1 MPRGNLTCG
10 AASSRL
16 KIGFAMVTG
25 GSRYALACLAVVLAA
40 NHGRA
45 ADISNQLIFF
55 GTWPHQVVVFDS
67 AQEKIVDTIDLKTDV
82 PRALIL
88 SPDKRKIYAST
99 LNDNAIV
106 TIDVATRK
114 VLSSFTLNH
123 GNQNVRL
130 FGLAID
136 PTGKYLY
143 ALATIIS
150 KRSDR
155 YDVDPP
161 KFVVIDLIAEKIA
174 RTGAFPPD
182 EGTFGFRTTIKLSP
196 DGKLL
201 YLFRENILVF
211 DTAEFKLVKKI
222 DLAKP
227 PVPDMENASVNLL
240 DDPNELP
247 GKITSVFN
255 TADAIIHR
263 RVFGI
268 GTVDLSNLTFDFTP
282 IAPAP
287 APGTGTVMPLF
298 LTPDRK
304 TGYTVSIT
312 GDPGNRRCEFW
323 AFDIPSRKLIRSRE
337 FDGRTRFSFGLSAD
351 GTKLLIYGAGYQI
364 TVYDAATFQ
373 QRSDVEVPGDMTTNF
388 VVLPPAASSASAGS
402 NNSSSVRQ

>member
-1 MPRGNLTCG
+1 MLTRV
-10 AASSRL
+10 SRC
-16 KIGFAMVTG
+16 V
-25 GSRYALACLAVVLAA
+25 LACLGLLLIATS
-40 NHGRA
+40 NRA
-45 ADISNQLIFF
+45 ADSFSQLIFF
-55 GTWPHQVVVFDS
+55 GTWPHHVVVFDS
-67 AQEKIVDTIDLKTDV
+67 AQEKIVDNIDLKTDV
-82 PRALIL
+82 PRTLIL
-88 SPDKRKIYAST
+88 SPDRKKIYAST

-114 VLSSFTLNH
+114 VLSSFTLNQ

-130 FGLAID
+130 VGLAPD
-136 PTGKYLY
+136 PTGNYLY
-143 ALATIIS
+143 AIATIIS
-150 KRSDR
+150 KKMDH
-155 YDVDPP
+155 YDVDPA
-161 KFVVIDLIAEKIA
+161 KFVVIDLAAKKIT
-174 RTGAFPPD
+174 RTAAFPPD

-196 DGKLL
+196 DGKVL
-201 YLFRENILVF
+201 YLFRENILAF
-211 DTAEFKLVKKI
+211 DTSEFKLLKKI

-227 PVPDMENASVNLL
+227 QVPDMENLSVNLL

-255 TADAIIHR
+255 AADGIIHR

-268 GTVDLSNLTFDFTP
+268 GTVDLSNLSFDFTP

-287 APGTGTVMPLF
+287 GTMTPLF

-323 AFDIPSRKLIRSRE
+323 AFDIASRKLIRSRE

-364 TVYDAATFQ
+364 TVYDATTFE
-373 QRSDVEVPGDMTTNF
+373 QRNDVDVPGDMTTNF
-388 VVLPPAASSASAGS
+388 VVLPLTSSYASAPVGR
-402 NNSSSVRQ
+402 NNSSSPVRR

>member
-1 MPRGNLTCG
+1 MLTRV
-10 AASSRL
+10 SRF
-16 KIGFAMVTG
+16 I
-25 GSRYALACLAVVLAA
+25 LACLALLPTTKFT
-40 NHGRA
+40 RA
-45 ADISNQLIFF
+45 TDTSSQLIFF
-55 GTWPHQVVVFDS
+55 GTWPHHLVVFDS
-67 AQEKIVDTIDLKTDV
+67 AQEKIVDNIDLKSDV
-82 PRALIL
+82 PRTLIL
-88 SPDKRKIYAST
+88 SPDKSKIYAST

-114 VLSSFTLNH
+114 LLSSFTLNH
-123 GNQNVRL
+123 ENQNVRL
-130 FGLAID
+130 VGLAPD
-136 PTGKYLY
+136 PTGNYLFSI
-143 ALATIIS
+143 ATIIS
-150 KRSDR
+150 KKMDH

-161 KFVVIDLIAEKIA
+161 KFIVIDLAAKKIT
-174 RTGAFPPD
+174 RTAAFPPD

-211 DTAEFKLVKKI
+211 DTSEFRLVKKI

-227 PVPDMENASVNLL
+227 QVPDMENLSVNLL

-255 TADAIIHR
+255 TADVIIHR

-268 GTVDLSNLTFDFTP
+268 GTVDLSNLSFDFTP

-287 APGTGTVMPLF
+287 GTGTMTPLF
-298 LTPDRK
+298 LTPNRK

-364 TVYDAATFQ
+364 TVYDAATFE
-373 QRSDVEVPGDMTTNF
+373 QRSDVDVPGDMTTNL
-388 VVLPPAASSASAGS
+388 VVLPLASPSAFAPAASNKSP
-402 NNSSSVRQ
+402 SVVR

>member
-1 MPRGNLTCG
+1 MLTRV
-10 AASSRL
+10 SRC
-16 KIGFAMVTG
+16 V
-25 GSRYALACLAVVLAA
+25 LACLALLLIASS
-40 NHGRA
+40 NRA
-45 ADISNQLIFF
+45 ADSSSQLIFF
-55 GTWPHQVVVFDS
+55 GTWPHHVVVFDS
-67 AQEKIVDTIDLKTDV
+67 AQEKIVDNIDLKTDV
-82 PRALIL
+82 PRTLIL
-88 SPDKRKIYAST
+88 SPDRKKIYAST

-114 VLSSFTLNH
+114 VLSSFSLNQ

-130 FGLAID
+130 VGLAPD
-136 PTGKYLY
+136 PTGNYLY
-143 ALATIIS
+143 AIATIIS
-150 KRSDR
+150 KKMDH
-155 YDVDPP
+155 YDVDPA
-161 KFVVIDLIAEKIA
+161 KFIVIDLAAKKIT
-174 RTGAFPPD
+174 RTAAFPPD

-196 DGKLL
+196 DGRVL
-201 YLFRENILVF
+201 YLFRENILAF
-211 DTAEFKLVKKI
+211 DTSEFKLLKKI

-227 PVPDMENASVNLL
+227 QVPDMENLSVNLL

-255 TADAIIHR
+255 AADGIIHR

-268 GTVDLSNLTFDFTP
+268 GTIDLSNLSFDFTP

-287 APGTGTVMPLF
+287 GTMTPLF

-323 AFDIPSRKLIRSRE
+323 AFDIASRKLIRSRE

-364 TVYDAATFQ
+364 TVYDATTFE
-373 QRSDVEVPGDMTTNF
+373 QRNDVDVPGDMTTNF
-388 VVLPPAASSASAGS
+388 VVLPLTSSYASAPAGS
-402 NNSSSVRQ
+402 NNSSSPVRR

>member
-1 MPRGNLTCG
+1 MSRLTSLAPRLQ
-10 AASSRL
+10 L
-16 KIGFAMVTG
+16 KIGFAMVPDV
-25 GSRYALACLAVVLAA
+25 SRFALACLGLLLAA
-40 NHGRA
+40 NSGRA
-45 ADISNQLIFF
+45 ADASSQLIFF
-55 GTWPHQVVVFDS
+55 GTWPHHVVVFDS
-67 AQEKIVDTIDLKTDV
+67 AQEKIVDNIDLETDV
-82 PRALIL
+82 PRTLIL
-88 SPDKRKIYAST
+88 SPDKRRIYAST

-114 VLSSFTLNH
+114 VLSSFTLNE

-130 FGLAID
+130 VGLALD
-136 PTGKYLY
+136 PTGNYLY
-143 ALATIIS
+143 AIATIIS
-150 KRSDR
+150 KKMDH

-161 KFVVIDLIAEKIA
+161 KFIVIDLAAKKIT
-174 RTGAFPPD
+174 RTAAFPLD
-182 EGTFGFRTTIKLSP
+182 EGTFGFRTTIKLAP

-211 DTAEFKLVKKI
+211 DTSEFKLVKKI
-222 DLAKP
+222 NLAKP
-227 PVPDMENASVNLL
+227 QVPDMENLSVNLL

-247 GKITSVFN
+247 GKITGVFN
-255 TADAIIHR
+255 TADKIIHR

-268 GTVDLSNLTFDFTP
+268 GTVDLSNLSFDFTP

-287 APGTGTVMPLF
+287 GTGTMTPLL

-323 AFDIPSRKLIRSRE
+323 AFDILSRKLIRSRE

-364 TVYDAATFQ
+364 TVYDAATFE
-373 QRSDVEVPGDMTTNF
+373 QRSDVDVPGDMTTNLI
-388 VVLPPAASSASAGS
+388 VLPLVSSTSKPAATH
-402 NNSSSVRQ
+402 SSSSTVRR

>member
-1 MPRGNLTCG
+1 MPTHV
-10 AASSRL
+10 SRF
-16 KIGFAMVTG
+16 I
-25 GSRYALACLAVVLAA
+25 LACLALLLTAKFT
-40 NHGRA
+40 RA
-45 ADISNQLIFF
+45 TDSSSQLIFF
-55 GTWPHQVVVFDS
+55 GTWPHHLVVFDS
-67 AQEKIVDTIDLKTDV
+67 AQEKIVDNIDLKSDV
-82 PRALIL
+82 PRTLIL
-88 SPDKRKIYAST
+88 SPDKSKIYAST

-114 VLSSFTLNH
+114 LLSSFTLNH
-123 GNQNVRL
+123 DNQNVRL
-130 FGLAID
+130 VGLAPD
-136 PTGKYLY
+136 PTGNYLF
-143 ALATIIS
+143 AIATIIS
-150 KRSDR
+150 KKMDH

-161 KFVVIDLIAEKIA
+161 KFIVIDLAAKKIT
-174 RTGAFPPD
+174 RTAAFPPD

-211 DTAEFKLVKKI
+211 DTSEFRLVKKI

-227 PVPDMENASVNLL
+227 QVPDMENLSVNLL

-255 TADAIIHR
+255 TADVIIHR

-268 GTVDLSNLTFDFTP
+268 GTVDLSNLSFDFTP

-287 APGTGTVMPLF
+287 GTGTMTPLF
-298 LTPDRK
+298 LTPNRK

-364 TVYDAATFQ
+364 TVYDAATFE
-373 QRSDVEVPGDMTTNF
+373 QRSDVDVPGDMTTNL
-388 VVLPPAASSASAGS
+388 VVLPLASPSASAPAAS
-402 NNSSSVRQ
+402 NNSPSLVR

>member
-1 MPRGNLTCG
+1 MLTHVPRCALMCLT
-10 AASSRL
+10 L
-16 KIGFAMVTG
+16 
-25 GSRYALACLAVVLAA
+25 LLAA
-40 NHGRA
+40 KSSPA
-45 ADISNQLIFF
+45 ADTSSQLIFF
-55 GTWPHQVVVFDS
+55 GTWPHHVVVFDS
-67 AQEKIVDTIDLKTDV
+67 AQEKIVDNIDLKTDV
-82 PRALIL
+82 PRTLIL
-88 SPDKRKIYAST
+88 SPDRKKIYALT

-114 VLSSFTLNH
+114 VLSSFTLNQ

-130 FGLAID
+130 VGLAPD
-136 PTGKYLY
+136 PTGNYLY
-143 ALATIIS
+143 AIATIIS
-150 KRSDR
+150 KRMDH
-155 YDVDPP
+155 YDVDPA
-161 KFVVIDLIAEKIA
+161 KFVVIDLAAKKIT
-174 RTGAFPPD
+174 RTAAFPPD
-182 EGTFGFRTTIKLSP
+182 EGTFGFRTAIKLSP
-196 DGKLL
+196 DGKVL

-211 DTAEFKLVKKI
+211 DTSEFKLLKKI

-227 PVPDMENASVNLL
+227 QVPDMENLSVNLL

-255 TADAIIHR
+255 AADGIIHR

-268 GTVDLSNLTFDFTP
+268 GTVDLSNLSFDFTP

-287 APGTGTVMPLF
+287 GTMTPLF

-323 AFDIPSRKLIRSRE
+323 AFDIASRKLIRSRE

-364 TVYDAATFQ
+364 TVYDATTFE
-373 QRSDVEVPGDMTTNF
+373 QRNDVDVPGDMTTNF
-388 VVLPPAASSASAGS
+388 VVLPLTSSYASARVGR
-402 NNSSSVRQ
+402 NNSSSPVRR

>member
-1 MPRGNLTCG
+1 MLTHV
-10 AASSRL
+10 SRF
-16 KIGFAMVTG
+16 I
-25 GSRYALACLAVVLAA
+25 LACLALLLTAKFT
-40 NHGRA
+40 RA
-45 ADISNQLIFF
+45 TDTSSQLIFF
-55 GTWPHQVVVFDS
+55 GTWPHHLVVFDS
-67 AQEKIVDTIDLKTDV
+67 AQEKIVDNIDLKSDV
-82 PRALIL
+82 PRTLIL
-88 SPDKRKIYAST
+88 SPDKSKIYAST

-114 VLSSFTLNH
+114 LLSSFTLNH
-123 GNQNVRL
+123 DNQNVRL
-130 FGLAID
+130 VGLAPD
-136 PTGKYLY
+136 PTGNYLF
-143 ALATIIS
+143 AIATIIS
-150 KRSDR
+150 KKMDH

-161 KFVVIDLIAEKIA
+161 KFIVIDLAAKKIT
-174 RTGAFPPD
+174 RTAAFPPD

-211 DTAEFKLVKKI
+211 DTSEFRLVKKI

-227 PVPDMENASVNLL
+227 QVPDMENLSVNLL

-255 TADAIIHR
+255 TADVIIHR

-268 GTVDLSNLTFDFTP
+268 GTVDLSNLSFDFTP

-287 APGTGTVMPLF
+287 GTGTMTPLF
-298 LTPDRK
+298 LTPNRK

-364 TVYDAATFQ
+364 TVYDAATFE
-373 QRSDVEVPGDMTTNF
+373 QRSDVDVPGDMTTNL
-388 VVLPPAASSASAGS
+388 VVLPLAAPSASAPAAS
-402 NNSSSVRQ
+402 NNSPSLVR

>member
-1 MPRGNLTCG
+1 MLTHVPRCALTC
-10 AASSRL
+10 L
-16 KIGFAMVTG
+16 T
-25 GSRYALACLAVVLAA
+25 LLLAA
-40 NHGRA
+40 KSSPA
-45 ADISNQLIFF
+45 ADTSSQLIFF
-55 GTWPHQVVVFDS
+55 GTWPHHVVVFDS
-67 AQEKIVDTIDLKTDV
+67 AQEKIVDNIDLKTDV
-82 PRALIL
+82 PRTLIL
-88 SPDKRKIYAST
+88 SPDRKKIYAST

-114 VLSSFTLNH
+114 VLSSFTLNQ

-130 FGLAID
+130 VGLAPD
-136 PTGKYLY
+136 PTGNYLY
-143 ALATIIS
+143 AIATIIS
-150 KRSDR
+150 KKKDH
-155 YDVDPP
+155 YDVDPA
-161 KFVVIDLIAEKIA
+161 KFVVIDLAAKKIA
-174 RTGAFPPD
+174 RTAAFPPD

-196 DGKLL
+196 DGKVL
-201 YLFRENILVF
+201 YLFRENILAF
-211 DTAEFKLVKKI
+211 DTTEFKLLKKI

-227 PVPDMENASVNLL
+227 QVPDMENLSVNLL

-255 TADAIIHR
+255 AADGIIHR

-268 GTVDLSNLTFDFTP
+268 GTVDLSNLSFDFTP

-287 APGTGTVMPLF
+287 GTMTPLF

-323 AFDIPSRKLIRSRE
+323 AFDIASRKLIRSRE

-364 TVYDAATFQ
+364 TVYDATTFE
-373 QRSDVEVPGDMTTNF
+373 QRNDVDVPGDMTTNF
-388 VVLPPAASSASAGS
+388 VVLPLASSYASAPAGS
-402 NNSSSVRQ
+402 TNSSSPVHR

>member
-1 MPRGNLTCG
+1 MPRVAPRPASARRKIGLAMLTHVPRCALTCLTFLLV
-10 AASSRL
+10 AKSSP
-16 KIGFAMVTG
+16 
-25 GSRYALACLAVVLAA
+25 
-40 NHGRA
+40 A
-45 ADISNQLIFF
+45 ADTTSQLIFF
-55 GTWPHQVVVFDS
+55 GTWPHHVVVFDS
-67 AQEKIVDTIDLKTDV
+67 AQEKIADNIDLKTDV
-82 PRALIL
+82 PRTLIL
-88 SPDKRKIYAST
+88 SPDRKKIYAST

-114 VLSSFTLNH
+114 VLSSFTLNQ

-130 FGLAID
+130 VGLAPD
-136 PTGKYLY
+136 PTGNYLY
-143 ALATIIS
+143 AIAATIS
-150 KRSDR
+150 KKMDH
-155 YDVDPP
+155 YDVDPAE
-161 KFVVIDLIAEKIA
+161 FVVIDLAAKKITRSA
-174 RTGAFPPD
+174 AFPPD

-196 DGKLL
+196 DGKVL
-201 YLFRENILVF
+201 YLFRENILAF
-211 DTAEFKLVKKI
+211 DTTEFKLLKKI

-227 PVPDMENASVNLL
+227 QVPDMENLSVNLL

-255 TADAIIHR
+255 AADGIIHR

-268 GTVDLSNLTFDFTP
+268 GTVDLSNLSFDFTP

-287 APGTGTVMPLF
+287 GTMTPLF

-323 AFDIPSRKLIRSRE
+323 AFDIASRKLIRSRE

-364 TVYDAATFQ
+364 TVYDAATFEE
-373 QRSDVEVPGDMTTNF
+373 RSDVDVPGDMTTNF
-388 VVLPPAASSASAGS
+388 VVLPLTSSYASAPAGS
-402 NNSSSVRQ
+402 NNSSSPVRR

>member
-1 MPRGNLTCG
+1 MLTHV
-10 AASSRL
+10 SRF
-16 KIGFAMVTG
+16 I
-25 GSRYALACLAVVLAA
+25 LACLALLLTAKFT
-40 NHGRA
+40 RA
-45 ADISNQLIFF
+45 TDTSSQLIFF
-55 GTWPHQVVVFDS
+55 GTWPHHLVVFDS
-67 AQEKIVDTIDLKTDV
+67 AQEKIVDNIDLKSDV
-82 PRALIL
+82 PRTLIL
-88 SPDKRKIYAST
+88 SPDKSKIYAST

-114 VLSSFTLNH
+114 LLSSFTLNH
-123 GNQNVRL
+123 DNQNVRL
-130 FGLAID
+130 VGLAPD
-136 PTGKYLY
+136 PTGNYLF
-143 ALATIIS
+143 AIATIIS
-150 KRSDR
+150 KKMDH

-161 KFVVIDLIAEKIA
+161 KFIVIDLAAKKIT
-174 RTGAFPPD
+174 RTAAFPPD

-211 DTAEFKLVKKI
+211 DTSEFRLVKKI

-227 PVPDMENASVNLL
+227 QVPDMENLSVNLL

-255 TADAIIHR
+255 TADVIIHR

-268 GTVDLSNLTFDFTP
+268 GTVDLSNLSIDFTP

-287 APGTGTVMPLF
+287 GTGTMTPLF
-298 LTPDRK
+298 LTPNRK

-364 TVYDAATFQ
+364 TVYDAATFE
-373 QRSDVEVPGDMTTNF
+373 QRSDVDVPGDMTTNL
-388 VVLPPAASSASAGS
+388 VVLPLASPSASAPAAS
-402 NNSSSVRQ
+402 NNSPSLVR

>member
-1 MPRGNLTCG
+1 MSRLTSLAPRR
-10 AASSRL
+10 RL
-16 KIGFAMVTG
+16 KIGRSMLTHV
-25 GSRYALACLAVVLAA
+25 SRFILACLALLLTAKFT
-40 NHGRA
+40 RA
-45 ADISNQLIFF
+45 TDTSSQLIFF
-55 GTWPHQVVVFDS
+55 GTWPHHLVVFDS
-67 AQEKIVDTIDLKTDV
+67 AQEKIVDNIDLKTDV
-82 PRALIL
+82 PRTLIL
-88 SPDKRKIYAST
+88 SPDKKKIYAST

-114 VLSSFTLNH
+114 VLSSFTLNQ
-123 GNQNVRL
+123 GNQNVRIV
-130 FGLAID
+130 GLAPD
-136 PTGKYLY
+136 PTGNYLY
-143 ALATIIS
+143 AIATIIS
-150 KRSDR
+150 KKMDH
-155 YDVDPP
+155 YDVDPA
-161 KFVVIDLIAEKIA
+161 KFVVIDLAAKKIT
-174 RTGAFPPD
+174 RTAAFPPD

-201 YLFRENILVF
+201 YLFRENILAF
-211 DTAEFKLVKKI
+211 DTSEFKLLKKI

-227 PVPDMENASVNLL
+227 QVPDMENLSVNLL

-255 TADAIIHR
+255 AADGIIHR

-268 GTVDLSNLTFDFTP
+268 GTINLSNLPFDFTH
-282 IAPAP
+282 IAP
-287 APGTGTVMPLF
+287 APGTMTPLF

-373 QRSDVEVPGDMTTNF
+373 QRSDVDVPGDMTTNL
-388 VVLPPAASSASAGS
+388 VVLPLASPSASAPASS
-402 NNSSSVRQ
+402 NNSSPLVR

>member
-1 MPRGNLTCG
+1 MPRRLSRG
-10 AASSRL
+10 AATRL
-16 KIGFAMVTG
+16 KTGLAIVTSA
-25 GSRYALACLAVVLAA
+25 SRWALACLAFLLAA
-40 NHGRA
+40 KANPT
-45 ADISNQLIFF
+45 ADISTQLIFF

-67 AQEKIVDTIDLKTDV
+67 AQEKIVDDIDLKTDV
-82 PRALIL
+82 PRTLIL

-114 VLSSFTLNH
+114 VLFSFTLNQA
-123 GNQNVRL
+123 NQNVRL
-130 FGLAID
+130 VALASD
-136 PTGKYLY
+136 PTGNYLY
-143 ALATIIS
+143 AIATIIS
-150 KRSDR
+150 KKADH
-155 YDVDPP
+155 YDIDPA
-161 KFVVIDLIAEKIA
+161 KFVVIDLAAKKIT
-174 RTGAFPPD
+174 RTVPFPSD
-182 EGTFGFRTTIKLSP
+182 EGTVSFRNTIRISP

-201 YLFRENILVF
+201 YLFRENILAF
-211 DTAEFKLVKKI
+211 DTSDFKLLKKI

-227 PVPDMENASVNLL
+227 QLPDMENLSVNLL

-255 TADAIIHR
+255 AADGIIHR

-287 APGTGTVMPLF
+287 GTMTPLF

-323 AFDIPSRKLIRSRE
+323 AFDIPSRKLLRSRE

-373 QRSDVEVPGDMTTNF
+373 QRSDVDVPGDMTTNL
-388 VVLPPAASSASAGS
+388 VVLPLTSSSAFAPASS
-402 NNSSSVRQ
+402 NISSSAVHR

>member
-1 MPRGNLTCG
+1 MLTHV
-10 AASSRL
+10 SRF
-16 KIGFAMVTG
+16 I
-25 GSRYALACLAVVLAA
+25 LACLALLLTAKFT
-40 NHGRA
+40 RA
-45 ADISNQLIFF
+45 TDTSSQLIFF
-55 GTWPHQVVVFDS
+55 GTWPHHLVVFDS
-67 AQEKIVDTIDLKTDV
+67 ALEKIVDNIDLKSDV
-82 PRALIL
+82 PRTLIL
-88 SPDKRKIYAST
+88 SPDKSKIYAST

-114 VLSSFTLNH
+114 LLSSFTLNH
-123 GNQNVRL
+123 DNQNVRL
-130 FGLAID
+130 VGLAPD
-136 PTGKYLY
+136 PTGNYLF
-143 ALATIIS
+143 AIATIIS
-150 KRSDR
+150 KKMDH

-161 KFVVIDLIAEKIA
+161 KFIVIDLAAKKIT
-174 RTGAFPPD
+174 RTAAFPPD

-211 DTAEFKLVKKI
+211 DTSEFRLVKKI

-227 PVPDMENASVNLL
+227 QVPDMENLSVNLL

-255 TADAIIHR
+255 TADVIIHR

-268 GTVDLSNLTFDFTP
+268 GTVDLSNLSFDFTP

-287 APGTGTVMPLF
+287 GTGTMTPLF
-298 LTPDRK
+298 LTPNRK

-364 TVYDAATFQ
+364 TVYDAATFE
-373 QRSDVEVPGDMTTNF
+373 QRSDVDVPGDMTTNL
-388 VVLPPAASSASAGS
+388 VVLPLASPSASAPAAS
-402 NNSSSVRQ
+402 NNSPSLVR

>member
-1 MPRGNLTCG
+1 MLTHVPRCALMCLT
-10 AASSRL
+10 L
-16 KIGFAMVTG
+16 
-25 GSRYALACLAVVLAA
+25 LLAA
-40 NHGRA
+40 KFSPA
-45 ADISNQLIFF
+45 ADTSSQLIFF
-55 GTWPHQVVVFDS
+55 GTWPHHVVVFDS
-67 AQEKIVDTIDLKTDV
+67 AQEKIVDNIDLKTDV
-82 PRALIL
+82 PRTLIL
-88 SPDKRKIYAST
+88 SPDRKKIYAST

-114 VLSSFTLNH
+114 VLSSFTLNQ

-130 FGLAID
+130 VGLAPD
-136 PTGKYLY
+136 PTGNYLY
-143 ALATIIS
+143 AIATIIS
-150 KRSDR
+150 KKMDH
-155 YDVDPP
+155 YDVDPA
-161 KFVVIDLIAEKIA
+161 KFVVIDLAAKKIT
-174 RTGAFPPD
+174 RTAAFPPD

-196 DGKLL
+196 DGKVL
-201 YLFRENILVF
+201 YLFRENILAF
-211 DTAEFKLVKKI
+211 DTSEFKLLKKI

-227 PVPDMENASVNLL
+227 QVPDMENLSVNLL

-255 TADAIIHR
+255 AADGIIHR

-268 GTVDLSNLTFDFTP
+268 GTVDLSNLSFDFTP

-287 APGTGTVMPLF
+287 GTMTPLF

-323 AFDIPSRKLIRSRE
+323 AFDIASRKLIRSRE

-364 TVYDAATFQ
+364 TVYDATTFE
-373 QRSDVEVPGDMTTNF
+373 QRNDVDVPGDMTTNF
-388 VVLPPAASSASAGS
+388 VVLPLTSSYASAPAGR
-402 NNSSSVRQ
+402 NNYSSPARR

>member
-1 MPRGNLTCG
+1 MLTRV
-10 AASSRL
+10 SRF
-16 KIGFAMVTG
+16 I
-25 GSRYALACLAVVLAA
+25 LACLALLPTTKFT
-40 NHGRA
+40 RA
-45 ADISNQLIFF
+45 TDTSSQLIFF
-55 GTWPHQVVVFDS
+55 GTWPHHLVVFDS
-67 AQEKIVDTIDLKTDV
+67 AQEKIVDNIDLKSDV
-82 PRALIL
+82 PRTLIL
-88 SPDKRKIYAST
+88 SPDKSKIYAST

-114 VLSSFTLNH
+114 LLSSFTLNH
-123 GNQNVRL
+123 ENQNVRL
-130 FGLAID
+130 VGLAPD
-136 PTGKYLY
+136 PTGNYLF
-143 ALATIIS
+143 AIATIIS
-150 KRSDR
+150 KKMDH

-161 KFVVIDLIAEKIA
+161 KFIVIDLAEKKIT
-174 RTGAFPPD
+174 RTAAFPPD

-211 DTAEFKLVKKI
+211 DTSEFKLVKKI

-227 PVPDMENASVNLL
+227 QVPDMENLSVNLL

-255 TADAIIHR
+255 TADVIIHR

-268 GTVDLSNLTFDFTP
+268 GTVDLSNLSFDFTP

-287 APGTGTVMPLF
+287 GTGTMTPLF
-298 LTPDRK
+298 LTPNRK

-364 TVYDAATFQ
+364 TVYDAATFE
-373 QRSDVEVPGDMTTNF
+373 QRSDVDVPGDMTTNL
-388 VVLPPAASSASAGS
+388 VVLPLASPSAFAPAASNKSP
-402 NNSSSVRQ
+402 SVVR

>member
-1 MPRGNLTCG
+1 
-10 AASSRL
+10 
-16 KIGFAMVTG
+16 MVTG
-25 GSRYALACLAVVLAA
+25 VSRCTLACLALLLAA
-40 NHGRA
+40 KAARA
-45 ADISNQLIFF
+45 ADTSSQLIFF
-55 GTWPHQVVVFDS
+55 GTWPHHVVVFDS
-67 AQEKIVDTIDLKTDV
+67 AREKIVDNIDLKTDV
-82 PRALIL
+82 PRTLIL
-88 SPDKRKIYAST
+88 SPDKTKIYAST

-123 GNQNVRL
+123 DNQNVRL
-130 FGLAID
+130 VGLAPD
-136 PTGKYLY
+136 PTGNYLY
-143 ALATIIS
+143 AIATIIS
-150 KRSDR
+150 KKVDR

-161 KFVVIDLIAEKIA
+161 KFVVIDLAAKKIT

-182 EGTFGFRTTIKLSP
+182 GGTFGCRTTIKLSP

-211 DTAEFKLVKKI
+211 DTSEFKFVKKL

-227 PVPDMENASVNLL
+227 RVPDMENLSVNLL

-247 GKITSVFN
+247 GKVTSVFN
-255 TADAIIHR
+255 TADVIIHR

-268 GTVDLSNLTFDFTP
+268 GTVDLSNLSFEFTP

-287 APGTGTVMPLF
+287 GSGTMTPLF

-304 TGYTVSIT
+304 TGYIVSIT

-323 AFDIPSRKLIRSRE
+323 AFDIPSHKLIRSRE
-337 FDGRTRFSFGLSAD
+337 FEGRTRFSFGLSAD

-364 TVYDAATFQ
+364 TVYDAATFE
-373 QRSDVEVPGDMTTNF
+373 QRSDVEVPGDMTTNLI
-388 VVLPPAASSASAGS
+388 VLPLAASSASVPAAGNDS
-402 NNSSSVRQ
+402 PSLVRR

>member
-1 MPRGNLTCG
+1 MPRRLSRG
-10 AASSRL
+10 AATRL
-16 KIGFAMVTG
+16 KTGLAIVTSV
-25 GSRYALACLAVVLAA
+25 SRWMLACLAFLLAA
-40 NHGRA
+40 KANPA
-45 ADISNQLIFF
+45 ADISSQLIFF

-67 AQEKIVDTIDLKTDV
+67 AHEKIVDNIDLKTDV
-82 PRALIL
+82 PRTLIL
-88 SPDKRKIYAST
+88 SPDKKKIYAST

-106 TIDVATRK
+106 TIDVATHK
-114 VLSSFTLNH
+114 ALASFTLNQ

-130 FGLAID
+130 VALASD
-136 PTGKYLY
+136 PTGNYLY
-143 ALATIIS
+143 GIATIIS
-150 KRSDR
+150 KKADH
-155 YDVDPP
+155 YDIDPA
-161 KFVVIDLIAEKIA
+161 KFMVIDLAAKKIT
-174 RTGAFPPD
+174 RTAPFPSD
-182 EGTFGFRTTIKLSP
+182 EGTVSFRSTIKIAP

-201 YLFRENILVF
+201 YLFRENILAF
-211 DTAEFKLVKKI
+211 DTSEFKLLKKI

-227 PVPDMENASVNLL
+227 QVPDMENLSVNLL
-240 DDPNELP
+240 DDPNEVP

-255 TADAIIHR
+255 AADGIIHR

-268 GTVDLSNLTFDFTP
+268 GIVDLSNLTFDFTP

-287 APGTGTVMPLF
+287 GNMTPLF

-304 TGYTVSIT
+304 TGYTVSIS

-373 QRSDVEVPGDMTTNF
+373 QRSDVDVPGDMTTNL
-388 VVLPPAASSASAGS
+388 VVLPLTFSSASAPASS
-402 NNSSSVRQ
+402 NISSSTAR

>member
-1 MPRGNLTCG
+1 MRRSTSGF
-10 AASSRL
+10 SSP
-16 KIGFAMVTG
+16 KIGLAMLTHVP
-25 GSRYALACLAVVLAA
+25 RCALMCLTLLLAA
-40 NHGRA
+40 KSSPA
-45 ADISNQLIFF
+45 ADTSSQLIFF
-55 GTWPHQVVVFDS
+55 GTWPHHVVVFDS
-67 AQEKIVDTIDLKTDV
+67 AQEKIVDNIDLKTDV
-82 PRALIL
+82 PRTLIL
-88 SPDKRKIYAST
+88 SPDRKKIYAST

-114 VLSSFTLNH
+114 VLSSFTLNQ

-130 FGLAID
+130 VGLAPD
-136 PTGKYLY
+136 PTGNYLY
-143 ALATIIS
+143 AIATIIS
-150 KRSDR
+150 KKMDH
-155 YDVDPP
+155 YDVDLA
-161 KFVVIDLIAEKIA
+161 KFVVIDLAAEKII
-174 RTGAFPPD
+174 RTAAFPPD

-196 DGKLL
+196 DGKVL
-201 YLFRENILVF
+201 YLFRENILAF
-211 DTAEFKLVKKI
+211 DTSEFKLLKKI

-227 PVPDMENASVNLL
+227 QVPDMENLSVNLL

-255 TADAIIHR
+255 AADGIIHR

-268 GTVDLSNLTFDFTP
+268 GTVDLSNLSFDFTP

-287 APGTGTVMPLF
+287 GTMTPLF

-323 AFDIPSRKLIRSRE
+323 AFDIASRKLIRSRE

-364 TVYDAATFQ
+364 TVYDATTFE
-373 QRSDVEVPGDMTTNF
+373 QRNDVDVPGDMTTNF
-388 VVLPPAASSASAGS
+388 VVLPLTSSYASARVGR
-402 NNSSSVRQ
+402 NNSSSPVCR

>member
-1 MPRGNLTCG
+1 MLRVASRAASTRPKIGLAMLTHVPRCALTC
-10 AASSRL
+10 L
-16 KIGFAMVTG
+16 T
-25 GSRYALACLAVVLAA
+25 LLLAA
-40 NHGRA
+40 KSSPA
-45 ADISNQLIFF
+45 ADTSSQLIFF
-55 GTWPHQVVVFDS
+55 GTWPHHVVVFDS
-67 AQEKIVDTIDLKTDV
+67 AQEKIVDNIDLKTDV
-82 PRALIL
+82 PRTLIL
-88 SPDKRKIYAST
+88 SPDRKKIYAST

-114 VLSSFTLNH
+114 VLSSFSLNQ

-130 FGLAID
+130 VGLAPD
-136 PTGKYLY
+136 PTGNYLY
-143 ALATIIS
+143 AIATIIS
-150 KRSDR
+150 KKKDH
-155 YDVDPP
+155 YDVDPA
-161 KFVVIDLIAEKIA
+161 KFVVIDLAAKKIT
-174 RTGAFPPD
+174 RTAVFPPD

-196 DGKLL
+196 DGKVL
-201 YLFRENILVF
+201 YLFRENILAF
-211 DTAEFKLVKKI
+211 DTTEFKLLKKI

-227 PVPDMENASVNLL
+227 QVPDMENLSVNLL

-255 TADAIIHR
+255 AADGIIHR

-268 GTVDLSNLTFDFTP
+268 GTVDLSNLSFDFTP

-287 APGTGTVMPLF
+287 GTMTPLF

-323 AFDIPSRKLIRSRE
+323 AFDIASRKLIRSRE

-364 TVYDAATFQ
+364 TVYDAATFEE
-373 QRSDVEVPGDMTTNF
+373 RSDVDVPGDMTTNF
-388 VVLPPAASSASAGS
+388 VVLPLTSSYASAPAGS
-402 NNSSSVRQ
+402 NNSSSPVRR